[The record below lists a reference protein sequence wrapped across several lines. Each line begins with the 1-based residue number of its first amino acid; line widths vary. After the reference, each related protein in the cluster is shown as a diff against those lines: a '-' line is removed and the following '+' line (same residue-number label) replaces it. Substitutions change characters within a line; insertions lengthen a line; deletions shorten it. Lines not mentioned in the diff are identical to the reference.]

1 MQRIQYKILTITIL
15 SLLFVFSSSSFTSA
29 SEKNSPKNNSH
40 QEEKID
46 AGEIII
52 DHVVNHYSWHIC
64 TIKDKHISVPLPVI
78 LYSKDRGWFAFLSNK
93 FNHGHDAYK
102 NFKIAHTE
110 PNKGQIVEL
119 DSKGQVKENKPLDLS
134 FTQVVAGATFAGLLM
149 IIIFISIARSYKNQP
164 NKPPKGLQSL
174 LEPLIIFVRDDIAR
188 PNIGEDKYEKFTP
201 FLLTIFFFI
210 FLNNLLGLIP
220 IFPAGANVTGNIT
233 VTMSLALFTFL
244 MLTISGNKHYWTEI
258 VNPPAIPWWL
268 KIPIPLIPIIEF
280 MGIIIKPFVLMIRLF
295 ANISAGHIISLG
307 FLSLIFVFG
316 NISPALGYGVS
327 VVSVLFMI
335 FLTLLELLV
344 AFIQAYVFTILSAIY
359 FGMAVEEPA
368 H

>member
-1 MQRIQYKILTITIL
+1 MQNPQYKIFIITLL
-15 SLLFVFSSSSFTSA
+15 SLLFVFSSSSFTNA
-29 SEKNSPKNNSH
+29 SEKKSSKNNSP
-40 QEEKID
+40 EEEID
-46 AGEIII
+46 PGRIII

-78 LYSKDRGWFAFLSNK
+78 LYSKERGWFTFLSNK
-93 FNHGHDAYK
+93 FNHGHDTYK

-110 PNKGQIVEL
+110 PNKGKIVEL
-119 DSKGQVKENKPLDLS
+119 DNNGQVKKEKPLDLS
-134 FTQVVAGATFAGLLM
+134 FTQVVAGATFAALLM
-149 IIIFISIARSYKNQP
+149 IIIFISIARSYKKQP

-188 PNIGEDKYEKFTP
+188 SNIGEDKYEKFTP
-201 FLLTIFFFI
+201 FLLSIFFFI

-244 MLTISGNKHYWTEI
+244 VLTISGNKHYWTEI

-359 FGMAVEEPA
+359 FGMAVETPE